1 MGSRGKSLSFDPAPF
16 RIGIDLVEVGKVRK
30 IFERREAVQES
41 VFTPEELRYS
51 WEQKDPY
58 VCLAA
63 LLAVKEALFKALGT
77 GLSGEMDW
85 RDVEVQRG
93 TSGTPVLRLWRK
105 TAQLA
110 HEMGVVKYALSLS
123 HTKDY
128 GIAMV
133 LLELA
138 AGQKP
143 LAPQGSIPE
152 TDLNLI

>member
-1 MGSRGKSLSFDPAPF
+1 MGSREKKLSFDPAPF
-16 RIGIDLVEVGKVRK
+16 RIGIDLVEVGRIRK
-30 IFERREAVQES
+30 LFERGEPLRES

-110 HEMGVVKYALSLS
+110 QEMGVVKYALSLS

-143 LAPQGSIPE
+143 PTSQGSIPE
-152 TDLNLI
+152 TGLNLI

>member
-1 MGSRGKSLSFDPAPF
+1 MGSREKSLSFDPVPF

-30 IFERREAVQES
+30 IFERREAVRES
-41 VFTPEELRYS
+41 IFTSEELRCS
-51 WEQKDPY
+51 WKQKDPY
-58 VCLAA
+58 SCLAA
-63 LLAVKEALFKALGT
+63 LFALKEAFFKALGT

-143 LAPQGSIPE
+143 PTSQGSIPE
-152 TDLNLI
+152 TGLNLI

>member
-1 MGSRGKSLSFDPAPF
+1 MGSREKKLSFDPAPF
-16 RIGIDLVEVGKVRK
+16 RIGIDLVEVGRIRK
-30 IFERREAVQES
+30 LFERGEPLQES
-41 VFTPEELRYS
+41 IFTSEELRCS
-51 WEQKDPY
+51 WEHKDPY

-63 LLAVKEALFKALGT
+63 LLAAKEALFKSLGT

-110 HEMGVVKYALSLS
+110 YEMGVVKYALSLS
-123 HTKDY
+123 YTKDY

-143 LAPQGSIPE
+143 LTPQGSIPE

>member
-1 MGSRGKSLSFDPAPF
+1 MGSREKNLSFDPAPF
-16 RIGIDLVEVGKVRK
+16 RIGIDLVEVGRIRK
-30 IFERREAVQES
+30 LFERGEPLQES

-63 LLAVKEALFKALGT
+63 LFASKEAFFKALGT

-93 TSGTPVLRLWRK
+93 TSGTPVLLLWRK
-105 TAQLA
+105 TDQLA

-138 AGQKP
+138 VGQKP
-143 LAPQGSIPE
+143 LTPQGSIPE
-152 TDLNLI
+152 TGLNLI

>member
-1 MGSRGKSLSFDPAPF
+1 MGNKEDFSRFNPAPF
-16 RIGIDLVEVGKVRK
+16 RIGIDLVEVGRVRNL
-30 IFERREAVQES
+30 FERGEPLRES

-51 WEQKDPY
+51 WKQKDPY

-63 LLAVKEALFKALGT
+63 LLAVKEALFKSLGT

-85 RDVEVQRG
+85 RDVEVQKG
-93 TSGTPVLRLWRK
+93 TSGMPVLRLWRK

-110 HEMGVVKYALSLS
+110 HEMGIVKYALSLS
-123 HTKDY
+123 LTRDY

-143 LAPQGSIPE
+143 PASQGSIPE
-152 TDLNLI
+152 TDLGII

>member
-1 MGSRGKSLSFDPAPF
+1 MGSREKSLSFDPAPF

-30 IFERREAVQES
+30 IFERGEAVRES
-41 VFTPEELRYS
+41 IFTSEELRYS
-51 WEQKDPY
+51 GEQKDPY
-58 VCLAA
+58 ICLAA
-63 LLAVKEALFKALGT
+63 LLAAKEALFKSLGT

-105 TAQLA
+105 TDQLA
-110 HEMGVVKYALSLS
+110 REMGVVKYALSLS

-143 LAPQGSIPE
+143 LTPQGSIPE

>member
-1 MGSRGKSLSFDPAPF
+1 MGNKENFSRFDPAPF
-16 RIGIDLVEVGKVRK
+16 RIGIDLVEVGRIRK
-30 IFERREAVQES
+30 LFERGEALRES

-63 LLAVKEALFKALGT
+63 LLAVKEALFKSLGT

-110 HEMGVVKYALSLS
+110 QEMGVVKYALSLS

-143 LAPQGSIPE
+143 PTSQGSIPE
-152 TDLNLI
+152 TGLNLI

>member
-1 MGSRGKSLSFDPAPF
+1 MGSREKSLSFDPAPF
-16 RIGIDLVEVGKVRK
+16 RIGIDLVEVGRVRK
-30 IFERREAVQES
+30 LFERGEPLRES

-105 TAQLA
+105 TNQLA

-143 LAPQGSIPE
+143 LTSQGSIPE
-152 TDLNLI
+152 TDLDLI